1 MKKTIAMMQAPAQL
15 SPGNYVR
22 SAYAS
27 QVTPVVNK
35 LNIDAQRSGDSWEIR
50 LQWRCENPVT
60 SLQGSTDRF
69 VDAAAILVPT
79 HEQSQWLTM
88 GSAEAPVEGVLW
100 RPDRSD
106 LIRISAQGLGSVQR
120 HAPAPTWRIKASH
133 DNGIYTLHWLLP
145 KWDPLNRFSRC
156 GFALWNGAQQQ
167 RGGVK
172 SVSTEWV
179 TLS

>member
-1 MKKTIAMMQAPAQL
+1 MKKSISLMQAPAQM

-22 SAYAS
+22 AAYAD
-27 QVTPVVNK
+27 QVTPHVSSLDIN
-35 LNIDAQRSGDSWEIR
+35 AQRNGDSWEIHM
-50 LQWRCENPVT
+50 QWRNDQPVK
-60 SLQGSTDRF
+60 SLQGSTDLF

-88 GSAEAPVEGVLW
+88 GSPEAPVEGVLW

-106 LIRISAQGLGSVQR
+106 LIRITATGMGTVQR
-120 HAPAPTWRIKASH
+120 HAPTPTWRIKAHH
-133 DNGIYTLHWLLP
+133 DKGTYSLQWLLP
-145 KWDPLNRFSRC
+145 NWPALNRFGLC
-156 GFALWNGAQQQ
+156 GFALWNGAQRQ

-179 TLS
+179 KLS